1 LLGLFFGLQFLSL
14 WQYSFTNFGTNLMIE
29 KILNMTIKTLIFGG
43 IFGLVSAIDLIIQLM
58 FLR

>member
-1 LLGLFFGLQFLSL
+1 
-14 WQYSFTNFGTNLMIE
+14 MIE